1 MFLPRDMS
9 TDRRSI
15 TRCVELWDRRLEL
28 SELGGGRLKQAKI
41 RAMLCPV
48 LVMFHDTARVDSY
61 TSAVNCFKGIA
72 CNHRSDERLM
82 SSF

>member
-28 SELGGGRLKQAKI
+28 SELGGGEAKTSQDPSY
-41 RAMLCPV
+41 ALPCPGDV
-48 LVMFHDTARVDSY
+48 P
-61 TSAVNCFKGIA
+61 
-72 CNHRSDERLM
+72 
-82 SSF
+82 